1 MTLRANL
8 SLHVVQGYGSRD
20 GDKKLPS
27 HFNQRGLLI
36 AAVLIFGLPER
47 QSRSS
52 PLANEG
58 GSSTPFPG
66 WREEMIRTIKQLLSA
81 VLSFLLVFTSVPFE
95 AAAQQPA
102 PAESAG
108 YSGQGAPLSADQLE

>member
-52 PLANEG
+52 PMANEG

-66 WREEMIRTIKQLLSA
+66 WREENDQDFQTA
-81 VLSFLLVFTSVPFE
+81 LVGGIVVP
-95 AAAQQPA
+95 
-102 PAESAG
+102 AG
-108 YSGQGAPLSADQLE
+108 IHLCAI